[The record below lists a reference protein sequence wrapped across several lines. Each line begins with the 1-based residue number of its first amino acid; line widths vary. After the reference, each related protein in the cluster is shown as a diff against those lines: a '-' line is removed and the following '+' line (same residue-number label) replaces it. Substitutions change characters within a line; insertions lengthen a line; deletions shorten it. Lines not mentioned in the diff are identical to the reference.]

1 MKGRTNGLRIL
12 IVEDSPVIALAIEDM
27 LHALGHVPLG
37 PVGNMA
43 SALEMAR
50 TGQMDA
56 AVVDLNVRGTKT
68 FALLKILDDRNV
80 PFLIISGYADWKMPN
95 EWLARPRLQ
104 KPFSER
110 QLREKL
116 AEVLPTT

>member
-1 MKGRTNGLRIL
+1 M
-12 IVEDSPVIALAIEDM
+12 IALAIEDM

-80 PFLIISGYADWKMPN
+80 PFLIISGNADRKLPN
-95 EWLARPRLQ
+95 ELLDRPRLQ